1 MIHIDDLRLDFDFRI
16 DFANVFGAGDN
27 FWQTISSVAFRE
39 HRLAL
44 QIREFDKVAIGD
56 SQTAD
61 ARARQRFRL
70 RRTQRATTND
80 QGARSKQTILAFFAN
95 PVEKNLAAVTIV
107 LRFQIWII
115 LTLAQSSTFRLPL
128 AVKCTPRERAFGSS
142 PPARGTCL
150 WRQLKL

>member
-1 MIHIDDLRLDFDFRI
+1 MIHIDDLRFDFDVGI
-16 DFANVFGAGDN
+16 DFANVSGAGDD
-27 FWQTISSVAFRE
+27 FWETIGSVVFRE

-80 QGARSKQTILAFFAN
+80 QGTRGEQALLAFLADPFK
-95 PVEKNLAAVTIV
+95 KNLPAVAIV

-115 LTLAQSSTFRLPL
+115 LTSSVQPL
-128 AVKCTPRERAFGSS
+128 DCR
-142 PPARGTCL
+142 
-150 WRQLKL
+150 